1 MSYIFDPARYS
12 IAVNGI
18 PCDQGYGTGDVIKA
32 EQSEESFKP
41 TVGAQGDVVFNRNK
55 GASLFNVS
63 LKLLGAAPY
72 NSYLTTLYL
81 EQQLQGNPSPLILS
95 VADLNGVTSLNSADV
110 RIKKAPALTVNKDGD
125 EEREWEFLCAN
136 TEYIPGG
143 GDTDVQPPTL
153 S

>member
-32 EQSEESFKP
+32 EQAEDAFKA
-41 TVGAQGDVVFNRNK
+41 TTGAQGDVVFSRNK

-81 EQQLQGNPSPLILS
+81 EQQLQGNPPLLTLS
-95 VADLNGVTSLNSADV
+95 IADMNGVTSLNSAEV
-110 RIKKAPALTVNKDGD
+110 VIKKAPPLDIQKDGD

-143 GDTDVQPPTL
+143 GNTAVQPPTL